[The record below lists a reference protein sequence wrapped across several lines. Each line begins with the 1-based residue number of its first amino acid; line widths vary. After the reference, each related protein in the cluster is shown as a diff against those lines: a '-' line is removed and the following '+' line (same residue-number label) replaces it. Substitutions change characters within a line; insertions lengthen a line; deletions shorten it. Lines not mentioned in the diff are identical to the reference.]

1 MGGYGGASERTKGK
15 SYRDTGGHKVT
26 DKNAI
31 TVAEH
36 YIAEGKYVAFLQ
48 PKEGQPRADL
58 SVEGQHVEVKGLS
71 SMNPDTIEGKIKHA
85 FEQIHGDD
93 YRYPAE
99 THREGKVVILS
110 KHSKDFSESEVYCVI
125 KKGFLSAE
133 HKGYVTGKLE
143 LWING
148 KIYKLN

>member
-1 MGGYGGASERTKGK
+1 MGGYGGASGRVKDK
-15 SYRDTGGHKVT
+15 CYYDTGGHKVK
-26 DKNAI
+26 DKNAVE
-31 TVAEH
+31 VAEH
-36 YIAEGKYVAFLQ
+36 YIEEGKYVAFLQ
-48 PKEGQPRADL
+48 EKPEQPRADL
-58 SVEGQHVEVKGLS
+58 SVEGQHIEVKGLS
-71 SMNPDTIEGKIKHA
+71 SVNPDNIEKKIRHA

-93 YRYPAE
+93 YRYPPE

-110 KHSKDFSESEVYCVI
+110 KHSKDYSESKVYNAI
-125 KKGFLSAE
+125 QKGFLSAI

>member
-1 MGGYGGASERTKGK
+1 MGGYGGASGK
-15 SYRDTGGHKVT
+15 SKDKCYYDTGGHKVK

-31 TVAEH
+31 TVAEQ

-48 PKEGQPRADL
+48 EKTGQPRADL

-71 SMNPDTIEGKIKHA
+71 SMNPDNIEGKIKHA
-85 FEQIHGDD
+85 FEQVHGDD
-93 YRYPAE
+93 DQYSPE

-110 KHSKDFSESEVYCVI
+110 KHSKEVSEVEIYSAI
-125 KKGFLSAE
+125 QKGFVSAE

-143 LWING
+143 LWINH